1 MNVKNKVEYIATDVA
16 RQKIPWVRIV
26 DPQGVVT
33 EFRTKGFTNDPAS
46 FTIRAMDCMDCH
58 NRPAHKYQTPDD
70 AVNLAISLGHIDRT
84 LPWIK
89 TNAVYALTRDFKTET
104 EALQGIATHLAERY
118 PNEPRIR
125 PVIDVVQQ
133 LYRDNF
139 FPEMKASWKI
149 YPDNIGH
156 KNWPGCFRC
165 HDGKHQSEDGTR
177 TIKANDCNACHTIL
191 AQGGGDELLQLSPAG
206 QPFKHP
212 GGDYDLTC
220 YDCHNGGL

>member
-1 MNVKNKVEYIATDVA
+1 
-16 RQKIPWVRIV
+16 
-26 DPQGVVT
+26 
-33 EFRTKGFTNDPAS
+33 
-46 FTIRAMDCMDCH
+46 MDRMDCH

-70 AVNLAISLGHIDRT
+70 AVNLAISLGHFDRT

-89 TNAVYALTRDFKTET
+89 TNAVYALTRDYKTET
-104 EALQGIATHLAERY
+104 EALQGIATHLAEHY

-149 YPDNIGH
+149 YPDYIGH

-165 HDGKHQSEDGTR
+165 HDGKHKSEDGQR
-177 TIKANDCNACHTIL
+177 IIKANDCNACH
-191 AQGGGDELLQLSPAG
+191 
-206 QPFKHP
+206 
-212 GGDYDLTC
+212 
-220 YDCHNGGL
+220 NGGL